1 MRGPCVLLTKVRA
14 LITRFGFDDAG
25 RTVEV
30 LVALTHATSAIAAM
44 VASEDDDATGK
55 YPQHDSAPGAP

>member
-14 LITRFGFDDAG
+14 LITRFGFDDAA

-44 VASEDDDATGK
+44 LASEDDHATGK
-55 YPQHDSAPGAP
+55 